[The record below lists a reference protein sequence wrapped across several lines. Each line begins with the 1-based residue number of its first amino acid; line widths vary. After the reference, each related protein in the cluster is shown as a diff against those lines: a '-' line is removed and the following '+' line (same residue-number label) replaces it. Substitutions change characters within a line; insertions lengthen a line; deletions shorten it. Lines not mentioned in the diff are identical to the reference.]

1 MTVYCTEPFII
12 THSLSQYDFHNV
24 ERALKHQSASSPET
38 MSNESIILSGAFLW
52 NILGKRKATNTEGK
66 EGTKCAAHYVYHIE
80 AGQEVVC
87 KVRLYHAMEGP
98 PHVRAFR

>member
-1 MTVYCTEPFII
+1 MFSKKDKSRFSRTRV
-12 THSLSQYDFHNV
+12 
-24 ERALKHQSASSPET
+24 K
-38 MSNESIILSGAFLW
+38 FLL
-52 NILGKRKATNTEGK
+52 IFVFQGKRKAINTEGK

-80 AGQEVVC
+80 AGQQVVC